1 MYGFHTSYEMCCIPR
16 MDVIKDK
23 EKLYRL
29 IVGQLQ
35 YDGYVQVSKNL
46 LQQGNVFRKI
56 IKHQT
61 KGTCNYLN
69 ALKSFAK
76 KVGLETAE
84 LGSYFVLNFKLYTV

>member
-1 MYGFHTSYEMCCIPR
+1 MLRPAFFRINLIVLSIYSFSIFLLKYIYFDKSKKIKLSLD

-46 LQQGNVFRKI
+46 LQQEMR
-56 IKHQT
+56 
-61 KGTCNYLN
+61 
-69 ALKSFAK
+69 
-76 KVGLETAE
+76 
-84 LGSYFVLNFKLYTV
+84 

>member
-1 MYGFHTSYEMCCIPR
+1 MLRPAFFRINLIVLSIYSFSIFLLKYIYFDKSKKNQTLILD

-46 LQQGNVFRKI
+46 LQQEMR
-56 IKHQT
+56 
-61 KGTCNYLN
+61 
-69 ALKSFAK
+69 
-76 KVGLETAE
+76 
-84 LGSYFVLNFKLYTV
+84 